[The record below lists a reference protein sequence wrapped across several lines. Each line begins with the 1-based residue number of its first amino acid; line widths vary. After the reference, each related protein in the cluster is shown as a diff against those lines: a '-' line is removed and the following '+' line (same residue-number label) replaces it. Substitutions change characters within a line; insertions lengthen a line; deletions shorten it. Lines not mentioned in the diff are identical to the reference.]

1 MIKNSDLWIKV
12 NYYINLKK
20 KKPGNNKL
28 ATYCPTTT
36 KYTND

>member
-1 MIKNSDLWIKV
+1 MDQSKLL
-12 NYYINLKK
+12 YQLKK